1 MDAHDNRIDRGL
13 LHVLLLYAGN
23 SEGMK
28 DVRNVSVANVLS
40 ALDMVLHAYNADISV
55 YNGHGELVHDWKFK
69 YDFIFNNLYSKVL
82 KPRLEDADLQLDWND
97 PDTSYEDDVR
107 AFVSAVRE
115 FKEKLEAVAS

>member
-1 MDAHDNRIDRGL
+1 LDAHDNRIDRGL
-13 LHVLLLYAGN
+13 FHVLLLYAGN
-23 SEGMK
+23 NEDMK
-28 DVRNVSVANVLS
+28 DVRNVSVGNVLF

-55 YNGHGELVHDWKFK
+55 YNKHGEPVHDWKFK
-69 YDFIFNNLYSKVL
+69 YDFIFNNLYPKVL

-107 AFVSAVRE
+107 AFVAAVRE